1 MPAGRPQGPGPNGSP
16 NGDRKPAPG
25 AGWWPCLHTRWPVSA
40 DKAIRGPGLRGSASQ
55 MPPTPTAP
63 SRCAVFTS
71 CVRAGGGTRRVQT
84 ADDDRS
90 RSCVACPGA
99 RRPREGEAIPPSAT
113 GAGVDLAGGAVA
125 VGEGPHRRHRCTLTA
140 EGPPPGRPPRHARPR
155 GSGARGRRRARS
167 CGAQDWTGSR
177 TCRGQGHGTSVRCF
191 KVKMNVKHRGGRE
204 FQKLPRRA
212 ARSHAAGSHWGFRL
226 YPLPSFLHLL
236 QFGAPGES
244 LALLALLS
252 AWLECSR
259 LVMGAPPLGPR
270 SQGYLRLTLSSHGIC
285 CSPLSAW
292 APQGQASLF
301 SKAGV

>member
-1 MPAGRPQGPGPNGSP
+1 MPRSPTSPGGRSHSALGHWGRCRSC
-16 NGDRKPAPG
+16 RRRRCSRRRPAP
-25 AGWWPCLHTRWPVSA
+25 PSQVYA
-40 DKAIRGPGLRGSASQ
+40 DR
-55 MPPTPTAP
+55 
-63 SRCAVFTS
+63 
-71 CVRAGGGTRRVQT
+71 GGTT
-84 ADDDRS
+84 
-90 RSCVACPGA
+90 PGA
-99 RRPREGEAIPPSAT
+99 A
-113 GAGVDLAGGAVA
+113 
-125 VGEGPHRRHRCTLTA
+125 
-140 EGPPPGRPPRHARPR
+140 PRHARPR

>member
-1 MPAGRPQGPGPNGSP
+1 M
-16 NGDRKPAPG
+16 
-25 AGWWPCLHTRWPVSA
+25 
-40 DKAIRGPGLRGSASQ
+40 
-55 MPPTPTAP
+55 
-63 SRCAVFTS
+63 
-71 CVRAGGGTRRVQT
+71 QT

-99 RRPREGEAIPPSAT
+99 RHPREGEAIPPSAT

-155 GSGARGRRRARS
+155 GSGVRGRRRARS

-212 ARSHAAGSHWGFRL
+212 PGPTQQGPTGGSDCIHYRVFCTSSNL
-226 YPLPSFLHLL
+226 VPQVSPSLCS
-236 QFGAPGES
+236 P
-244 LALLALLS
+244 
-252 AWLECSR
+252 CSR
-259 LVMGAPPLGPR
+259 PGWNVLD
-270 SQGYLRLTLSSHGIC
+270 
-285 CSPLSAW
+285 
-292 APQGQASLF
+292 
-301 SKAGV
+301 

>member
-1 MPAGRPQGPGPNGSP
+1 MGTGNQPLGLVGGLASTPGGRSLLTRQYVALDSEGLPARCRPRRRRLRAARSSP
-16 NGDRKPAPG
+16 A
-25 AGWWPCLHTRWPVSA
+25 A
-40 DKAIRGPGLRGSASQ
+40 
-55 MPPTPTAP
+55 
-63 SRCAVFTS
+63 CA
-71 CVRAGGGTRRVQT
+71 RGGGTRRVQT

-125 VGEGPHRRHRCTLTA
+125 VGEGPHRCHRCTLTA

-191 KVKMNVKHRGGRE
+191 KVKMNVNHRGGRE

-212 ARSHAAGSHWGFRL
+212 AWSHAAGSHWGFRL

-236 QFGAPGES
+236 QFGAPSES

-270 SQGYLRLTLSSHGIC
+270 SQGYLRLTLSTHGIC